1 MTTIIASYS
10 IWRECF
16 MFKATRTFSGTLSIG
31 TVDNTPEGR
40 EIVKLLRDVLR
51 PYGKIHVRG
60 RCPNREEIKKQ
71 LGPDGHISKSD
82 TPLKFARELAIYFR
96 NNPGI
101 TDNQI
106 PSYWSMDLKELR
118 EIRKK
123 MVSS

>member
-1 MTTIIASYS
+1 VA
-10 IWRECF
+10 
-16 MFKATRTFSGTLSIG
+16 G
-31 TVDNTPEGR
+31 
-40 EIVKLLRDVLR
+40 IVGIR
-51 PYGKIHVRG
+51 
-60 RCPNREEIKKQ
+60 
-71 LGPDGHISKSD
+71 KSD

-106 PSYWSMDLKELR
+106 PAYWSMDLKELR

>member
-1 MTTIIASYS
+1 M
-10 IWRECF
+10 
-16 MFKATRTFSGTLSIG
+16 
-31 TVDNTPEGR
+31 TPEPPGA
-40 EIVKLLRDVLR
+40 IVCVFRGNPAGYSDGKR
-51 PYGKIHVRG
+51 PPFRAKPATHSDGKAATFRPVVGKVAGIVGIR
-60 RCPNREEIKKQ
+60 
-71 LGPDGHISKSD
+71 KSD

-106 PSYWSMDLKELR
+106 PAYWSMDLKELR